1 MTSRAGGRSIDGVAD
16 DASRGDRDAI
26 AELLQRIVPLVTR
39 RCRAELRPVDADRIA
54 VGICGSVLA
63 DIQRRRRAGEAFL
76 AHLYDAISREIDSLP
91 ASSRLTLPFGD
102 LSAVER
108 NVLVA
113 RIVVGFDVRETALS
127 LRTTT
132 NAVELVQHRA
142 LSKIRRGSLSG
153 A

>member
-1 MTSRAGGRSIDGVAD
+1 MASRAGGRSIDSVAD
-16 DASRGDRDAI
+16 DASRGDRGAI
-26 AELLQRIVPLVTR
+26 AELLQRVVPVVTR

-54 VGICGSVLA
+54 AGICRSILA
-63 DIQRRRRAGEAFL
+63 EFQRRRRGGEAFL
-76 AHLYDAISREIDSLP
+76 AFLHDAVSREIDSLP
-91 ASSRLTLPFGD
+91 ASSRITLPFGD

-113 RIVVGFDVRETALS
+113 RIVVGFDVSETALS

-132 NAVELVQHRA
+132 SAVELVQHRA
-142 LSKIRRGSLSG
+142 LVKIRRASLSG